1 MTESGPVSKS
11 TPNDRPRRVTRQ
23 RQAGEVTRR
32 ETRRRV
38 LAAATAE
45 FAERG
50 YRGATVVRIAERADV
65 AVPTLYSAWG
75 SKRALLRAVMSQAVT
90 GHDDGFAAGRDPA
103 ELLGPQGQAQGDNAA
118 DFLAHLAHRYRHIAE
133 RSAVGWKTYRDGAAV
148 DPDINADWTQ
158 LQAGRRE
165 TFRAL
170 LAHLPDTAW
179 RPGLS
184 IDAAADTAWAIAS
197 PETHE
202 LFVVRRGW
210 DYDRYEQW
218 VTATLTAALL
228 PQPPPTT

>member
-1 MTESGPVSKS
+1 MSKR
-11 TPNDRPRRVTRQ
+11 TPSDRPRRVTRQ
-23 RQAGEVTRR
+23 RQAGAVTRQ

-38 LAAATAE
+38 LSAASAE
-45 FAERG
+45 FAKRG
-50 YRGATVVRIAERADV
+50 YRGATVVRIAERAEV

-103 ELLGPQGQAQGDNAA
+103 ELLGSPGQARDA
-118 DFLAHLAHRYRHIAE
+118 DATGFLAHLAHRYRHIAE

-148 DPDINADWTQ
+148 DPKIDADWNQ

-184 IDAAADTAWAIAS
+184 RDAAVDTAWAIVS

-218 VTATLTAALL
+218 VTTTLTAALL
-228 PQPPPTT
+228 PQPPSTT